1 MASHSPNRFAFCLP
15 LGNDWLLVELK
26 ENQFGSVPE
35 KGFAV
40 GGADFGRADMFAIS
54 LWVRNSGEFPFT
66 TVSIFVDQN
75 HQIVPSEIPLGARPL
90 LSLVQRRNVFFLPD
104 VPEGVD
110 ASLDAFPRSAMAFGF
125 VGRRSRYDRRRGM
138 FHHRRVEEVS
148 RSKRLAVSRVG
159 ADGGKWTAVDDGFDL
174 HDEGAECI
182 NVKRIQDALG
192 RDVAF
197 KEADD
202 AFPNAS
208 SMGSAR
214 RNKRP
219 G

>member
-1 MASHSPNRFAFCLP
+1 
-15 LGNDWLLVELK
+15 
-26 ENQFGSVPE
+26 
-35 KGFAV
+35 
-40 GGADFGRADMFAIS
+40 
-54 LWVRNSGEFPFT
+54 
-66 TVSIFVDQN
+66 
-75 HQIVPSEIPLGARPL
+75 
-90 LSLVQRRNVFFLPD
+90 
-104 VPEGVD
+104 
-110 ASLDAFPRSAMAFGF
+110 
-125 VGRRSRYDRRRGM
+125 M

-148 RSKRLAVSRVG
+148 WGERLAVSRVG

-202 AFPNAS
+202 AFPNTS

-219 G
+219 SKSFPLEISNRRSVPFLGVAP

>member
-1 MASHSPNRFAFCLP
+1 M
-15 LGNDWLLVELK
+15 LVELK
-26 ENQFGSVPE
+26 ENEFGSVPE
-35 KGFAV
+35 KDLSV
-40 GGADFGRADMFAIS
+40 GGADFGRADVFAIS
-54 LWVRNSGEFPFT
+54 LWVRYSGESPFA
-66 TVSIFVDQN
+66 TVSVFVDQN
-75 HQIVPSEIPLGARPL
+75 HQIVLLEIPLGARPL

-110 ASLDAFPRSAMAFGF
+110 AGLDASPRSAMAFGC
-125 VGRRSRYDRRRGM
+125 VGRRSRDDRRRGM

-148 RSKRLAVSRVG
+148 WGERLAVSRVG

-197 KEADD
+197 EHAHD

-214 RNKRP
+214 RNKSP

>member
-1 MASHSPNRFAFCLP
+1 MFCLP
-15 LGNDWLLVELK
+15 LGNGWLLVELK
-26 ENQFGSVPE
+26 ENEFGPIPEEDFSV
-35 KGFAV
+35 GGTDF
-40 GGADFGRADMFAIS
+40 GGADVFTVS
-54 LWVRNSGEFPFT
+54 VWVRYSGESPFA
-66 TVSIFVDQN
+66 TVSVLVDQN
-75 HQIVPSEIPLGARPL
+75 HQIVLLEIPLGARPL

-110 ASLDAFPRSAMAFGF
+110 ASLDASPRSAMAFGC
-125 VGRRSRYDRRRGM
+125 VGRRSRYDRRRGV
-138 FHHRRVEEVS
+138 FHHRWIEEVS
-148 RSKRLAVSRVG
+148 WGKWLAVSRVG

-192 RDVAF
+192 RDVAL
-197 KEADD
+197 KHADD

-214 RNKRP
+214 RNKSP

>member
-1 MASHSPNRFAFCLP
+1 MASHSPNWFEFCLP
-15 LGNDWLLVELK
+15 LGNDWLVVELK
-26 ENQFGSVPE
+26 ENQLGSVSE
-35 KGFAV
+35 KSFAV
-40 GGADFGRADMFAIS
+40 GGADFGRADVFAVS
-54 LWVRNSGEFPFT
+54 LWIRNSGEFPFT
-66 TVSIFVDQN
+66 TIRIFVDQD
-75 HQIVPSEIPLGARPL
+75 HQIVPLEIPLSARPL
-90 LSLVQRRNVFFLPD
+90 LSLVQRRNVFFLPN

-110 ASLDAFPRSAMAFGF
+110 ASLDASPRSAMAFGF

-138 FHHRRVEEVS
+138 FHHRRVEEMS
-148 RSKRLAVSRVG
+148 RGERLAVPRVG

-192 RDVAF
+192 RDVTF
-197 KEADD
+197 EEADN